1 MSSGKGGGRG
11 SRESC
16 LHNFQEKLKK
26 KKPAINAMQGSQTQK
41 NNNYL
46 FIYTATC
53 CLAWVLILCTYCLQ
67 CFSSAKHR
75 LDLSLVENQES
86 GLCSARL
93 TRKMTYL
100 IA

>member
-11 SRESC
+11 SRASC

-26 KKPAINAMQGSQTQK
+26 KKPAIKAVQESQTQK

-46 FIYTATC
+46 LIYTATF

-67 CFSSAKHR
+67 CFSSAEHR
-75 LDLSLVENQES
+75 LGLSLVENQES
-86 GLCSARL
+86 GLCSAPL
-93 TRKMTYL
+93 TRKITYL
-100 IA
+100 VA